1 MIVEIRNDK
10 EKKKVLVVVYLPYE
24 DKTYKRLYECLNI
37 WIDEDLYGYGDFAD
51 EPDFDEMILE
61 VARFSRFGDTCSVVT
76 RIIEVVTEDG
86 ED

>member
-61 VARFSRFGDTCSVVT
+61 VARFSRIGDTCGIST
-76 RIIEVVTEDG
+76 RIIEVVADEED
-86 ED
+86 